1 MNSGKFQRIAK
12 YLCYLLRHDPDAA
25 SLNMDSHGWVN
36 VARLFE
42 NVNALGKAHLTPELL
57 QEIVAADDKGRYRFS
72 PDGER
77 IKACQGHSIPWVE
90 PELEQRTPPEYLY
103 HGTTMEALEE
113 IQKSGVILRMS
124 RHAVHLHADENTAW
138 QVAKRRKS
146 KTPVVLKID
155 AAAMTAA
162 DFIFSI
168 SENDVWFCERV
179 PTKYISEIKR
189 KVNL

>member
-1 MNSGKFQRIAK
+1 MGKHKHIST
-12 YLCYLLRHDPDAA
+12 YLCYLLRHAPDAVR
-25 SLNMDSHGWVN
+25 LDMDSHGWVS
-36 VARLFE
+36 VAQLIE
-42 NVNALGKAHLTPELL
+42 NVNSLGKAHLTLDLL
-57 QEIVAADDKGRYRFS
+57 QEIVDTDEKVRYRLS
-72 PDGER
+72 SDGER

-90 PELEQRTPPEYLY
+90 PELEQCTPPEHLY

-113 IQKSGVILRMS
+113 IQKTGAILRMS

-138 QVAKRRKS
+138 QVAKRRKN

-162 DFIFSI
+162 GFTFSI
-168 SENDVWFCERV
+168 SENGVWFCERV

>member
-1 MNSGKFQRIAK
+1 
-12 YLCYLLRHDPDAA
+12 
-25 SLNMDSHGWVN
+25 MDSHGWVS
-36 VARLFE
+36 VAQLIE
-42 NVNALGKAHLTPELL
+42 NVNALGKAHLTLELL
-57 QEIVAADDKGRYRFS
+57 QEIVATDDKGRYRLS
-72 PDGER
+72 PGGER

-90 PELEQRTPPEYLY
+90 PELEQCTPPEYLY
-103 HGTTMEALEE
+103 HGTTTEALEE
-113 IQKSGVILRMS
+113 IRKTGAILRMS

-155 AAAMTAA
+155 AEAMTATG
-162 DFIFSI
+162 FTFSV
-168 SENDVWFCERV
+168 SENGVWFCERV

>member
-1 MNSGKFQRIAK
+1 MNMGKGKQFSV
-12 YLCYLLRHDPDAA
+12 YLCYLLRHAPEAA
-25 SLNMDSHGWVN
+25 KLDMDSHGWVG
-36 VARLFE
+36 VTQLIE

-57 QEIVAADDKGRYRFS
+57 QEIVATDDKGRYRFS

-77 IKACQGHSIPWVE
+77 IKACQGHSIPWVQ
-90 PELEQRTPPEYLY
+90 PELEPRTPPEYLY

-113 IQKSGVILRMS
+113 IRKTGAILRMS

-162 DFIFSI
+162 GFTFSI
-168 SENDVWFCERV
+168 SENGVWFCDHV
-179 PTKYISEIKR
+179 PSEYICQVIIQSG
-189 KVNL
+189 